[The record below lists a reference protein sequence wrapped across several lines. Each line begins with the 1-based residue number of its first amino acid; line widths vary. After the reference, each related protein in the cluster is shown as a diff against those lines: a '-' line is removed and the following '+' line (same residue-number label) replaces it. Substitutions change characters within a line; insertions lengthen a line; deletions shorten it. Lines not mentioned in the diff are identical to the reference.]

1 MTKGLGLGL
10 RSSDGLIKLEQ
21 KTLGSGLGI

>member
-10 RSSDGLIKLEQ
+10 GVVSD
-21 KTLGSGLGI
+21 